1 MRIVSLGVALLSLGL
16 PPLAR
21 AEVKVGVRDDGIK
34 VITGEPGDA
43 RGRRLAG
50 RLVPIPTSKMAA
62 LLERWADDRGLDPRL
77 VQAVVQVES
86 GYNPKALSNK
96 GAIGLMQ
103 LMPGTARE
111 LGIDDP
117 WNPDRNVEGGTAYL
131 RKMLDFFNG
140 DLEFALAAYNA
151 GPNAVLTHA
160 GIPPYPDTRAYVRKI
175 VCLYEGACGG
185 SDDPEGSERSG
196 SSSGSGSRV
205 RIGRDAEGR
214 IVLSGG
220 RDG

>member
-1 MRIVSLGVALLSLGL
+1 
-16 PPLAR
+16 
-21 AEVKVGVRDDGIK
+21 
-34 VITGEPGDA
+34 
-43 RGRRLAG
+43 
-50 RLVPIPTSKMAA
+50 
-62 LLERWADDRGLDPRL
+62 
-77 VQAVVQVES
+77 VVQVES
-86 GYNPKALSNK
+86 GYNPRALSNK

-103 LMPGTARE
+103 LMPGTAHE

-151 GPNAVLTHA
+151 GPNAVLNHA
-160 GIPPYPDTRAYVRKI
+160 GIPPYPETRAYVRKI
-175 VCLYEGACGG
+175 VCLYEERAAAPTTGRLQASRATRIGA
-185 SDDPEGSERSG
+185 EG
-196 SSSGSGSRV
+196 

-214 IVLSGG
+214 LVLSGG

>member
-1 MRIVSLGVALLSLGL
+1 MRLHCAFAALLVATASAS
-16 PPLAR
+16 P
-21 AEVKVGVRDDGIK
+21 AEVKVDVRDDGIK
-34 VITGEPGDA
+34 LIKGEPPEA
-43 RGRRLAG
+43 RGRRLAA
-50 RLVPIPTSKMAA
+50 RLVPIPNPQMEE
-62 LLERWADDRGLDPRL
+62 LLDRWAVERDLDPRL

-111 LGIDDP
+111 MGVEDP
-117 WNPDRNVEGGTAYL
+117 WSPDGNVAGGTAYL

-151 GPNAVLTHA
+151 GPMAVLNHA
-160 GIPPYPDTRAYVRKI
+160 GVPPYAETRAYVRKI
-175 VCLYEGACGG
+175 VCLYEGACGDGG
-185 SDDPEGSERSG
+185 SDGAESSEPSG
-196 SSSGSGSRV
+196 PPV

-220 RDG
+220 PGG

>member
-1 MRIVSLGVALLSLGL
+1 MRPVRVAASAAVLALALASPSLG
-16 PPLAR
+16 
-21 AEVKVGVRDDGIK
+21 EVKIEFRDDGSK
-34 VITGEPGDA
+34 VIKGEPTEA
-43 RGRRLAG
+43 RGRRLSA
-50 RLVPIPTSKMAA
+50 RLVPMPTAKLAEMV
-62 LLERWADDRGLDPRL
+62 ERWATERNLDPRL

-86 GYNPKALSNK
+86 GYNPKALSNQ

-111 LGIDDP
+111 VGIDDP
-117 WNPDRNVEGGTAYL
+117 WNPERNVEGGTAYL

-151 GPNAVLTHA
+151 GPNAVLNHA
-160 GIPPYPDTRAYVRKI
+160 GIPPYPETRAYVRKI
-175 VCLYEGACGG
+175 VCLYDGVCGESDGAQW
-185 SDDPEGSERSG
+185 SDSE
-196 SSSGSGSRV
+196 SSGPKV

-220 RDG
+220 PGG